1 MLIGYMRVSTA
12 DQSLDLQR
20 DALLAADVSLDR
32 IYEDVCSGKSTER
45 PGLARALDVAR
56 DGDAIVVWK
65 LDRVGRSLPHV
76 VGLVGDLHKRGV
88 GLKVLTGD
96 IDTTTP
102 TGRLVFGIFATLA
115 EFERDLIH
123 ERTMA
128 GLAAAR
134 ARGRA
139 GGRPRVM
146 TKQKV
151 KAAMAL
157 MADRDNAA
165 RDVAHQLGVSLSTL
179 YAYVDAKAEPRER
192 ARELLVLKKLRP
204 STATA

>member
-1 MLIGYMRVSTA
+1 MA
-12 DQSLDLQR
+12 QR
-20 DALLAADVSLDR
+20 PEARIPHLDR
-32 IYEDVCSGKSTER
+32 
-45 PGLARALDVAR
+45 L
-56 DGDAIVVWK
+56 
-65 LDRVGRSLPHV
+65 GRSLPHV
-76 VGLVGDLHKRGV
+76 VGLVGDLHKRGI

-96 IDTTTP
+96 VDTTTA

-146 TKQKV
+146 TKPKLKV
-151 KAAMAL
+151 AMAM
-157 MADRDNAA
+157 MADRENAA
-165 RDVAHQLGVSLSTL
+165 RDVAAQLGVSLSTL
-179 YAYVDAKAEPRER
+179 YAYVDAKGQPRER
-192 ARELLVLKKLRP
+192 AAGLLGKRGV
-204 STATA
+204 TAAAR

>member
-1 MLIGYMRVSTA
+1 MRDCGS
-12 DQSLDLQR
+12 DGCSSDL
-20 DALLAADVSLDR
+20 
-32 IYEDVCSGKSTER
+32 
-45 PGLARALDVAR
+45 
-56 DGDAIVVWK
+56 
-65 LDRVGRSLPHV
+65 V
-76 VGLVGDLHKRGV
+76 VGLVGDLQKIGV
-88 GLKVLTGD
+88 VLKDLTDD
-96 IDTTTP
+96 IDTTTV

-146 TKQKV
+146 TKQKL

-165 RDVAHQLGVSLSTL
+165 RDVAVPPGVSVRSAERSVGKACVRPCRSRWS
-179 YAYVDAKAEPRER
+179 AYP
-192 ARELLVLKKLRP
+192 
-204 STATA
+204 